1 MFIRDAICISP
12 QHSYDSRL
20 FTSGAVEHQGNRYY
34 AIEPEYDAVLPAG
47 MRRRM
52 SKIVRMGVFSGLS
65 LLMAHRQVQ
74 AVIMAT
80 AQGGVDDSMHFL
92 SQIEQFGEGT
102 LTPTKF
108 IQSTPNTLA
117 GLLSEM
123 AGIKGYN
130 NTHVH
135 EGLAFE
141 NAILDA
147 KMYMDETQ
155 SAILLG
161 AAEEISDWNFNINQ
175 AKGRYKTAI
184 TNSQTLLSS
193 HTKGTVAG
201 EGAAMFVLQADPAH
215 ARAHILDV
223 DQVLTTNLDDVHE
236 LLLLDFL
243 NRNNLKSNE
252 IDAIMLGK
260 SGDNRTGPAYDQIAD
275 TLFPKAAVLSF
286 KNLSGEYP
294 TASAFALWLASEI
307 VSGRPAPEAI
317 VLRRPAS
324 AIRNML
330 IYNQY
335 EPDQH
340 GIILIS
346 KV

>member
-20 FTSGAVEHQGNRYY
+20 FTSGAVEHQGNRYH

-92 SQIEQFGEGT
+92 SQIEQYQEGT

-201 EGAAMFVLQADPAH
+201 EGAAMFVLQAGPAH
-215 ARAHILDV
+215 ALAHILDV
-223 DQVLTTNLDDVHE
+223 DQILTTNLDDVHE
-236 LLLLDFL
+236 LLLDFL

-252 IDAIMLGK
+252 IDAVMLGK
-260 SGDNRTGPAYDQIAD
+260 SGDRRTDAAYDNIVD
-275 TLFPKAAVLSF
+275 THFQEAAALTF
-286 KNLSGEYP
+286 KNLSGDYP
-294 TASAFALWLASEI
+294 TVSAFAMWLAAEI
-307 VSGRPAPEAI
+307 VSGRNAPEAI
-317 VLRRPAS
+317 CSHRPVS
-324 AIRNML
+324 NVRNIL